1 MRKKFRVLSVILLYS
16 IFILMYLL
24 FFLLRIG
31 STPLFL
37 FLTVGSVAVLS
48 TSTIYTV
55 IQSKGSQDGSI
66 RKKKFITKKMAPKK
80 KIEDIFEDYIDAM
93 PSIEE
98 YVESNGFYED
108 MEVIN
113 KYIFSIFSKDE
124 IYKINLLGLSKI
136 DKILF
141 IREMLYF
148 SHEERS
154 NLIESMLKNQEK
166 NDEKITYTSPMTT
179 IEMEDQIRV
188 YIRSLIESGEKTK
201 IIIIDT
207 TDFISTIKERIG
219 ILFDYELEDFLISS
233 GGLILEGSSDLL
245 VKDFDIADDDII
257 ALIPHR
263 L

>member
-1 MRKKFRVLSVILLYS
+1 MRKKNRVISVILLYS

-66 RKKKFITKKMAPKK
+66 RKKKVIAKKMAPKK
-80 KIEDIFEDYIDAM
+80 KIEDIIEDYIDAM

-98 YVESNGFYED
+98 YVESNESYED
-108 MEVIN
+108 MQVIH

-148 SHEERS
+148 SHEERR

-166 NDEKITYTSPMTT
+166 NDEEITYTSPMTT

-207 TDFISTIKERIG
+207 ADFISTIKERIG

-233 GGLILEGSSDLL
+233 GGLLL
-245 VKDFDIADDDII
+245 NESFKIKDYDIVDDDII

>member
-1 MRKKFRVLSVILLYS
+1 MRKKNRVISVILLYS

-66 RKKKFITKKMAPKK
+66 RKKKVIAKKMARKK
-80 KIEDIFEDYIDAM
+80 KIEDIIEDYIDAM

-98 YVESNGFYED
+98 YVESNESYED
-108 MEVIN
+108 MQVIN

-148 SHEERS
+148 SHEERR
-154 NLIESMLKNQEK
+154 NLIEAMLKNQEK
-166 NDEKITYTSPMTT
+166 NDEEIIYTPPMTT
-179 IEMEDQIRV
+179 IEMRDQIRV
-188 YIRSLIESGEKTK
+188 YIRSLVESGEKTK

-207 TDFISTIKERIG
+207 AEFVSAIKERIG
-219 ILFDYELEDFLISS
+219 ILFDYELEDFHLST
-233 GGLILEGSSDLL
+233 GGLMLSEKNKIQDY
-245 VKDFDIADDDII
+245 DIVDDDII